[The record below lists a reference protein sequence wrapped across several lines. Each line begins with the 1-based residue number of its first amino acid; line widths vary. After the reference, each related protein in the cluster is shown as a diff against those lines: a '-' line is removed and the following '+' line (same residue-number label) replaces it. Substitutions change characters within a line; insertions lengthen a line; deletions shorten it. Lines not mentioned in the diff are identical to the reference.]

1 MLYTICNVN
10 GTYTS
15 VHTQGTPS
23 LIIGHHLLT
32 GKVVELD
39 RPLAVLAKRPAVSED
54 EPIHVQTE
62 KLGEREIASSSAT
75 EYEIVAL
82 VTRKII
88 FKNRP
93 KPIITTTLP
102 LKP

>member
-1 MLYTICNVN
+1 MCFD
-10 GTYTS
+10 
-15 VHTQGTPS
+15 TQGTPS

-39 RPLAVLAKRPAVSED
+39 KPLAVLAKRHSVSVDED
-54 EPIHVQTE
+54 
-62 KLGEREIASSSAT
+62 RESGSTSNNK
-75 EYEIVAL
+75 EYEIIAL

-93 KPIITTTLP
+93 KPIVTSSLP
-102 LKP
+102 MKKR